1 MLRNPKQCNIFLLIN
16 LNVMSIP
23 FKDPKESEFNP
34 LEELMSEI
42 LELTYELEIQRITLI
57 YAFSKILKR
66 LKSPV
71 STTQLAA
78 AFGLK
83 IKENDIDSM
92 RFNEAIKFLKDNNF
106 IEEFVSLINDTES
119 GEGFRIQESLIV
131 ATNKLRR
138 NPRRNLNE
146 NLQSEN

>member
-1 MLRNPKQCNIFLLIN
+1 
-16 LNVMSIP
+16 MSIP